1 MAYALY
7 RQSGEV
13 RGQSEKVAAMEK
25 ALEYAVTES
34 AKEKVRSAL
43 ARLTSPTKAAAEE
56 EQSIPKL
63 PTVRLR
69 LDETFP
75 KPVLVLGRIQEL
87 SEEIFKT
94 KVASVGVTRMEGPF
108 EVFTPSPGY
117 SWMAVPLWPA
127 LANSTGVLAGVIIDD
142 LAAVPSLKEKQ
153 IQGPL
158 VLICEV
164 GGSGVTSSTSNVFLC
179 TSEGR
184 LDVTSKGE
192 ESSKL
197 ARVLVA
203 LLPPKEDDGTE
214 EYDMD

>member
-1 MAYALY
+1 MAYAMY

-13 RGQSEKVAAMEK
+13 RGLPEKIAIMER

-34 AKEKVRSAL
+34 AKAKVREAL
-43 ARLTSPTKAAAEE
+43 AQLISPKKGGTEE
-56 EQSIPKL
+56 EGSIPRL

-75 KPVLVLGRIQEL
+75 KPVLILGRIQEL
-87 SEEIFKT
+87 SAEEFHT

-127 LANSTGVLAGVIIDD
+127 LANSTGVLAGVIVDD
-142 LAAVPSLKEKQ
+142 LTAVPSLKEKQ

-164 GGSGVTSSTSNVFLC
+164 GGNTGSSTSNVFLC
-179 TSEGR
+179 SSGGG
-184 LDVTSKGE
+184 LDVTSRGE

-203 LLPPKEDDGTE
+203 LLPPKEDDGEE